1 MTPTPQP
8 KSEPTLQDVL
18 DQLSELRSALDE
30 VRRKQDE
37 MQRNL
42 NDIKRSQD
50 EMLPNQHGVKRSQ
63 DEMQRNQQQG
73 QPWQDRTW
81 DVVKWVG
88 GISAG
93 LAVSASIAL
102 VGIVLRQLV

>member
-18 DQLSELRSALDE
+18 DQLTILGTELDE
-30 VRRKQDE
+30 VK
-37 MQRNL
+37 RN
-42 NDIKRSQD
+42 QD